1 MLETPAPTIRANT
14 CGAPIRHR
22 KDAPG
27 ALVTPA
33 SITRAIQAARVH
45 DIARRTPLERA
56 AKLSER
62 LGHEVYLKREDL
74 QPVFAFK
81 IRGAYNR
88 MRQLSPAERAAGVV
102 CVSAGNHAQG
112 VAYSA
117 RELGIEATVVMPVTA
132 SPIKLDAVRR
142 LGARVLL
149 QGDDYFAAERFCE
162 EWVAGTGQT
171 LIHPFDDPEVIAGQG
186 TIGLELLADLPQ
198 LDAVFVPVGGGGLVA
213 GIGAYLKTLRP
224 SARVI
229 AVQAAE
235 SAAMERSLAAGER
248 VTLQTTGSFA
258 DGVAVKRVGKLTY
271 ALARQVVDE
280 VVTVST
286 DEICA
291 AIEAVHVETRVVLEP
306 AGALAVAGLVKRCRT
321 WPEGRRLQLSAINS
335 GANMSFRQ
343 LSFVTDRLAMS
354 TRS

>member
-1 MLETPAPTIRANT
+1 MLETPALRPRANT
-14 CGAPIRHR
+14 CASPARHR
-22 KDAPG
+22 KEASG

-33 SITRAIQAARVH
+33 SMTRAIRAARVH
-45 DIARRTPLERA
+45 EVARRTPLERA
-56 AKLSER
+56 ATLSER
-62 LGHEVYLKREDL
+62 LGHDVYLKREDL

-88 MRQLSPAERAAGVV
+88 MRQLSPSERAAGVV

-132 SPIKLDAVRR
+132 SPIKLDAVLR

-149 QGDDYFAAERFCE
+149 EGNDYFAAERFCE
-162 EWVAGTGQT
+162 EWAAETGQT

-186 TIGLELLADLPQ
+186 TIGLELLADLPG

-213 GIGAYLKTLRP
+213 GIGACLKTLRP

-229 AVQAAE
+229 AVQAE
-235 SAAMERSLAAGER
+235 GSTAMERSLATGER
-248 VTLQTTGSFA
+248 VTLATTGSFA
-258 DGVAVKRVGKLTY
+258 DGVAVKRVGEVTY
-271 ALARQVVDE
+271 ALARQVIDE

-306 AGALAVAGLVKRCRT
+306 AGALAVAGLVQRCLA
-321 WPEGRRLQLSAINS
+321 WPQAGRLQLAAINS

-343 LSFVTDRLAMS
+343 LSFVTDRLALS
-354 TRS
+354 TS